1 MLLILAKIHLS
12 FLIFLCPDFAFAAL
26 AAPLILPQKYC
37 GGEFNVVFD
46 QLYLDAKLQVEREWV
61 GGGSGGEV
69 YEGRERKTGK
79 REGGKRRRSL
89 CVCVCLC
96 VSVSVA
102 SPLRLRVLQL
112 SQILGPSF

>member
-61 GGGSGGEV
+61 GGGSGGV
-69 YEGRERKTGK
+69 REGRGK
-79 REGGKRRRSL
+79 GRAGSAEGV
-89 CVCVCLC
+89 CVFVCACVCLC
-96 VSVSVA
+96 LLPLLSVSECCN
-102 SPLRLRVLQL
+102 SLK
-112 SQILGPSF
+112 F